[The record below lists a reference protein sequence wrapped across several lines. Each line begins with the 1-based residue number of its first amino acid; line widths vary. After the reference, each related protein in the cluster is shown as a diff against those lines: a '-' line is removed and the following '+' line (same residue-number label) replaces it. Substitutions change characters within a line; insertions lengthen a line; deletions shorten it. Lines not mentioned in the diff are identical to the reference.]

1 MKSVQSNFSSHQP
14 FPREAARQ
22 FLIIC
27 SVMLSLSSLIP
38 MSAETLQPDTLDF
51 SPSCQTHILE
61 ISLYPK
67 SMLWSGKWENVHLY
81 LKHSPIDRS
90 FFFPPGIQVIST
102 CTHPDY
108 RQGSQ
113 AIAISIAAKGFL
125 EKGDWR
131 IQGESHCQLAEQA
144 VCRQNPPGDKEGP
157 GLQMCDVAKLPPQ
170 RGSCSNY
177 LSCHLALQRDR
188 CFLLWVFKNPFAVM
202 EGLSHPIYQRF

>member
-22 FLIIC
+22 FLIIF

-38 MSAETLQPDTLDF
+38 ISAETLQPDTLDF

-90 FFFPPGIQVIST
+90 FFFPLGFKSSLLAHTLTTGKV
-102 CTHPDY
+102 
-108 RQGSQ
+108 
-113 AIAISIAAKGFL
+113 AKLLLLASLQRDFL

-157 GLQMCDVAKLPPQ
+157 GLQVCDVAKLPPQ